1 MSEVRTR
8 VKHAINPAEW
18 ALADVA
24 GLWLRKSGAG
34 GAIPLKPR
42 LIRKLAQDMG
52 CDVEKLNDAKVA
64 IYVSENMP
72 GCVFVRI
79 LPLEVKE

>member
-1 MSEVRTR
+1 MSEVGTK

-18 ALADVA
+18 VLADVA

-34 GAIPLKPR
+34 GAIPLKPK

-52 CDVEKLNDAKVA
+52 CDVGKLDDAKVA
-64 IYVSENMP
+64 VYVSENMP
-72 GCVFVRI
+72 GCIFVRI
-79 LPLEVKE
+79 LPVEVRL